1 MPNSYKKGYEPGGDD
16 KGAAVGR
23 PIDGYY
29 EVDTSL
35 LDDLFDPAYVE
46 FVDPEGAGDPVP
58 YREYVVT
65 GQNEEDDLRL
75 FSQMWFANKQSRQDD
90 WLSPDP
96 GRDDFDTGKENYFH
110 LIGACKKKDGDNANG
125 TSNWSM
131 NAAYIWVGSIG
142 AQPVVVRETVCHEI
156 GHQFDVSTGRM
167 HCTNN
172 AYAVTPPA
180 PQKCIKHLQQI
191 RTNGIVRFCVSCI
204 LDGYTGPTD
213 PGVRA
218 DPDTPGR

>member
-1 MPNSYKKGYEPGGDD
+1 M
-16 KGAAVGR
+16 GR

-156 GHQFDVSTGRM
+156 GHQFDIVLTMVIVVAGHVTGVAALYHPRRVGEPVPDRLSL
-167 HCTNN
+167 
-172 AYAVTPPA
+172 AVGRGRALDLIGCRGCPPE
-180 PQKCIKHLQQI
+180 K
-191 RTNGIVRFCVSCI
+191 I
-204 LDGYTGPTD
+204 LGKT
-213 PGVRA
+213 
-218 DPDTPGR
+218 